1 MADVNPRTDVV
12 FKKIFGIEENKDLT
26 ISLINSIVGPED
38 QVKDIVI
45 KNPYNVGSF
54 LKDKLS
60 ILDIKAEGHDGKRFN
75 IEVQVNDENDYSKRA
90 LYYWAKLYTEQLS
103 SGEHYEKLSKSIGI
117 HILNFTSI
125 PGTDKYHNCFQ
136 LKNEEGMHHF
146 NEIELHTV
154 ELNKFEKNLPRDP
167 EGIARK
173 ISNALDMWSSFLTR
187 HNLLQQNKLPTAISE
202 LAGLEKAVSVLNHL
216 SFTDEEREAYEGRLK
231 WYRAQHDALKKQHEK
246 GKQEGLAEGMEKGME
261 KGKEEVARNML
272 SEGLGV
278 DVVARVTGLSPA
290 QVQELQR

>member
-75 IEVQVNDENDYSKRA
+75 IEVQVNDENSYSKRA

-103 SGEHYEKLSKSIGI
+103 SGEFYGKLSKSIGI

-146 NEIELHTV
+146 NDIELHTV
-154 ELNKFEKNLPRDP
+154 ELNKFEKNLPRDM
-167 EGIARK
+167 EGIAKK

-187 HNLLQQNKLPTAISE
+187 HNLLQENKLPTAISE
-202 LAGLEKAVSVLNHL
+202 RASLEKAVSVLNHL
-216 SFTDEEREAYEGRLK
+216 SFTDEEKEAYEDASSGTELNTMPSKNNMRRAKKLACG
-231 WYRAQHDALKKQHEK
+231 RAQKGQRRSSKKH
-246 GKQEGLAEGMEKGME
+246 AERRIRG
-261 KGKEEVARNML
+261 
-272 SEGLGV
+272 
-278 DVVARVTGLSPA
+278 
-290 QVQELQR
+290 